1 MPIILEEELFKFIE
15 NSRNNQSFIDFKSQ
29 TVKNKNIQHVLAQF
43 ESNNPSQETSKQI
56 RILEDTFD
64 RLYLFNIDKLKMY
77 LDESQW
83 NEIQVPLY
91 LKDIL
96 LRHIDHH
103 FKGQFEGQFVQ
114 DDVKQGEQDALLPN
128 AGEVGHDIQKA
139 TARDLK
145 QDEMKQSPW
154 DATLTLKEVCIRLA
168 DELFADIDRIT
179 NDLRRLFQ
187 YKYGR
192 LYHLSMISDEIFYKL
207 LADVPKCLQSE
218 LYDIITQVRGY
229 NVHSL
234 PFYRYTVNP
243 SKKRRKSTVKK
254 LKIED
259 INWTM
264 RTDQVMAL
272 LEEDMHLSKGEL
284 DEDCELMMN
293 NFYSNLWDWF
303 FIPRDFWTSLPYYNA
318 FEIVRIRVRD
328 IMKECED
335 KYKINK
341 NKTMPTLPD
350 EWVQKYDPKLSTE
363 QLLCGGN
370 NKQFMFDG
378 LDWSQD
384 TAKHIELIQA
394 YMHKNYIGKLQL
406 ICREHAKNND
416 IWTQYMTDNQIPS
429 HIRFKINFYSVR
441 GDMQTDDIWLN
452 DYIKNHYP
460 SFPPQY
466 VQQIVPPPH
475 PIPIIDDIEC
485 KSITLNTACIHFSAQ
500 LRNKD
505 KDRKTSSDLFIKL
518 ESVEEK
524 ETHIDTKAIQFDKNK
539 QKYEFEVMN
548 LDENTD
554 YTLSINLYESSNN
567 SELKSLHIAP
577 IMVHFQ
583 TLSPHP
589 IPIIN
594 GIKCKSITRSSA
606 SIHFG
611 AKLRN
616 KDKDTQIS
624 SDLFIKLVSVE
635 EKEEQP
641 NAEAIKFNKNKGKY
655 EFKVTDLNKDTDY
668 VMYIKL
674 FESRNDN
681 EVVKAM
687 NTDAPIV
694 RFRTLSHLPPKVF
707 VYKSDFDRNGICYAI
722 GSNYGQKQFSNPH
735 TQGLVTVKSS
745 KWCSGWKPVE
755 QILGRVEQPFY
766 CYSSDIQNS
775 WFSVDFGA

>member
-1 MPIILEEELFKFIE
+1 MGCSACSQSQENASEGNPDDIENLYLAPTTPITNVFSSVCKCCGIADESLPTQYIAKLNSMWYYRAIDLLYVDKKVWDQMKMPIILEEELFKFIE

-29 TVKNKNIQHVLAQF
+29 TVKNKNIKHVLAQL
-43 ESNNPSQETSKQI
+43 ESNNPSDETSKQI
-56 RILEDTFD
+56 KILEDMFD
-64 RLYLFNIDKLKMY
+64 RLYLLNIDKLKLY

-83 NEIQVPLY
+83 NEIQVPQY

-96 LRHIDHH
+96 LRHIDH
-103 FKGQFEGQFVQ
+103 QFEGQFAQ
-114 DDVKQGEQDALLPN
+114 DDAKRDGERDPLYPDA
-128 AGEVGHDIQKA
+128 AAVARDIERA
-139 TARDLK
+139 TARGLK

-154 DATLTLKEVCIRLA
+154 DATLPLKEVCMRLA

-207 LADVPKCLQSE
+207 LADVPKCLQTE

-234 PFYRYTVNP
+234 PFYRYNVNP

-254 LKIED
+254 PKIED
-259 INWTM
+259 IDWTM

-318 FEIVRIRVRD
+318 FETVRIRVQD
-328 IMKECED
+328 IMKECEV

-341 NKTMPTLPD
+341 DKTMPTLPD
-350 EWVQKYDPKLSTE
+350 EWSHKYDPNLSI
-363 QLLCGGN
+363 QQVLCGGN

-378 LDWSQD
+378 LDWSQH
-384 TAKHIELIQA
+384 TVKHIELIQA
-394 YMHKNYIGKLQL
+394 YMHKNYIGKLQFV
-406 ICREHAKNND
+406 CQEHAKNND

-466 VQQIVPPPH
+466 VQQIVPPP
-475 PIPIIDDIEC
+475 IIIDDIEC
-485 KSITLNTACIHFSAQ
+485 KSITHNT
-500 LRNKD
+500 
-505 KDRKTSSDLFIKL
+505 
-518 ESVEEK
+518 
-524 ETHIDTKAIQFDKNK
+524 
-539 QKYEFEVMN
+539 
-548 LDENTD
+548 
-554 YTLSINLYESSNN
+554 
-567 SELKSLHIAP
+567 
-577 IMVHFQ
+577 
-583 TLSPHP
+583 
-589 IPIIN
+589 
-594 GIKCKSITRSSA
+594 A
-606 SIHFG
+606 SIHFC

-616 KDKDTQIS
+616 KDKQIS
-624 SDLFIKLVSVE
+624 SDLLIKLESVQKKE
-635 EKEEQP
+635 EKEAESYT
-641 NAEAIKFNKNKGKY
+641 EAIQIDKNKKHY
-655 EFKVTDLNKDTDY
+655 VFKVTHLNNNTDY
-668 VMYIKL
+668 QMYFNL
-674 FESRNDN
+674 YESHNDN
-681 EVVKAM
+681 QVKVLCL
-687 NTDAPIV
+687 DPPIV
-694 RFRTLSHLPPKVF
+694 RFKTLSPKRF

-722 GSNYGQKQFSNPH
+722 GSIGNKQFCNPH
-735 TQGLVTVKSS
+735 TQGLVRINSS
-745 KWCSGWKPVE
+745 
-755 QILGRVEQPFY
+755 
-766 CYSSDIQNS
+766 
-775 WFSVDFGA
+775 